1 MKPSILRIP
10 PAAAALL
17 ALFVTLLP
25 ASPGPGGEVWSK
37 HVDTSLLA
45 EPRPLAPPV
54 ASIGFAQKLTVLGV
68 QGAWLQVQ
76 GEPASARGW
85 VFQGNVA
92 VEKPSLPPAT
102 GWTTVDASATDTVA
116 AARPLTPAAADY
128 ATRHDGAGAEADI
141 DWLDARAAAL
151 SLAQIVGYL
160 QANGKG
166 EYQP

>member
-1 MKPSILRIP
+1 
-10 PAAAALL
+10 
-17 ALFVTLLP
+17 
-25 ASPGPGGEVWSK
+25 
-37 HVDTSLLA
+37 
-45 EPRPLAPPV
+45 
-54 ASIGFAQKLTVLGV
+54 
-68 QGAWLQVQ
+68 
-76 GEPASARGW
+76 